1 MVTTVPP
8 DQQQPATT
16 PGQRSRMLKEILYH
30 QEALTKQTWEMPPIT
45 PGEHSTSYL
54 DMMKDPTVAYSVG
67 LIQDAIVAGEWHVEP
82 ADRED
87 RASLAM
93 AEDIRKNLQ
102 DLDTEAALHDALDA
116 IWRGFACEE
125 ITWRYQQKRFWLDTL
140 ATIDPEQIA
149 LELDDQ
155 MRVTAIL
162 NKPTGRAPQRTRR
175 DKAWMHVHK
184 PSRRRP
190 AGESIL
196 EPAYRAWSSKNRL
209 LQFWGLSIQRF
220 GMTHMIVRIPA
231 NTPPTEQTNI
241 LNTLYQGRLDGVY
254 LLKDQYAI
262 EVLNPTQWANLT
274 FEKAI
279 DYQDQEIVKAVLF
292 THSPGGVATGQT
304 YVTGAGLSEQS
315 RATAARLQRISRA
328 LARSFTLDVI
338 APLCLANWGAEPAMC
353 PRLVLPVPDAGRIAT
368 LAAPLAAL
376 VAAGIADPAT
386 AAEQI
391 GLPEPTQAP
400 PKPSGPPTQQTGAQY
415 ADSHSKA
422 QANAAAHPP
431 R

>member
-1 MVTTVPP
+1 MTRVQNYRNYSTS
-8 DQQQPATT
+8 DSLLST
-16 PGQRSRMLKEILYH
+16 PNMADRRRMLRELLYH
-30 QEALTKQTWEMPPIT
+30 EEAFTKQTWEQPPIQ
-45 PGEHSTSYL
+45 PGGNATSYAQMML
-54 DMMKDPTVAYSVG
+54 DPSVSYSVG
-67 LIQDAIVAGEWHVEP
+67 LIQDAIVAGGWHIEP
-82 ADRED
+82 SDRED
-87 RASLAM
+87 RKALAM
-93 AEDIRKNLQ
+93 AEDVRRNLN
-102 DLDTEAALHDALDA
+102 DLDVDAALHDALDA
-116 IWRGFACEE
+116 IWRGFATQE
-125 ITWRYQQKRFWLDTL
+125 ITWKYGRSGRSQLSTFNSQPSFGRFWLDSL
-140 ATIDPEQIA
+140 ATLDPDQIA
-149 LELDDQ
+149 LELNDR

-162 NKPTGRAPQRTRR
+162 NKPTGREPQRVPRE
-175 DKAWMHVHK
+175 KVWMHVHR

-231 NTPPTEQTNI
+231 NTPPAEQTNI
-241 LNTLYQGRLDGVY
+241 LSTLYQGRLDGVY
-254 LLKDQYAI
+254 LLKEQYAI

-279 DYQDQEIVKAVLF
+279 DYQDQEIVKAILF

-338 APLCLANWGAEPAMC
+338 APLCMANWGAEPAMC
-353 PRLVLPVPDAGRIAT
+353 PQLVLPVPDPGRIAT

-376 VAAGIADPAT
+376 VSAGIADAAT
-386 AAEQI
+386 AAGQI
-391 GLPEPTQAP
+391 GLPEP
-400 PKPSGPPTQQTGAQY
+400 GV
-415 ADSHSKA
+415 
-422 QANAAAHPP
+422 
-431 R
+431 

>member
-1 MVTTVPP
+1 
-8 DQQQPATT
+8 
-16 PGQRSRMLKEILYH
+16 MLRELLYH
-30 QEALTKQTWEMPPIT
+30 EEAFTKQTWEQPPIV
-45 PGEHSTSYL
+45 PGENATSYAHMML
-54 DMMKDPTVAYSVG
+54 DPSVAYSVG
-67 LIQDAIVAGEWHVEP
+67 LIQDAIVAGGWHIEP
-82 ADRED
+82 SDRED
-87 RASLAM
+87 RRALAM
-93 AEDIRKNLQ
+93 AEDVRRNLI
-102 DLDTEAALHDALDA
+102 DLDVDAALHDALDA

-125 ITWRYQQKRFWLDTL
+125 ITWRYGRPPSSGRFWLDSL
-140 ATIDPEQIA
+140 ATLDPDQIA
-149 LELDDQ
+149 LELDDR
-155 MRVTAIL
+155 MCVTAIL
-162 NKPTGRAPQRTRR
+162 NKPTGREPQRVPRE
-175 DKAWMHVHK
+175 KVWMHVHR

-231 NTPPTEQTNI
+231 NTPPAEQTSI
-241 LNTLYQGRLDGVY
+241 LSTLYQGRLDGVY
-254 LLKDQYAI
+254 LLKEQYAV
-262 EVLNPTQWANLT
+262 ELLNPTQWANLT

-279 DYQDQEIVKAVLF
+279 DYQDQEIVKAILF

-338 APLCLANWGAEPAMC
+338 APLCMANWGAEPAIC
-353 PRLVLPVPDAGRIAT
+353 PRLVLPVPDPSRIAT

-376 VAAGIADPAT
+376 VSAGIADPAT

-391 GLPEPTQAP
+391 GLPEPG
-400 PKPSGPPTQQTGAQY
+400 KGNE
-415 ADSHSKA
+415 K
-422 QANAAAHPP
+422 
-431 R
+431 

>member
-1 MVTTVPP
+1 MTPITTMDSQLSTPNS
-8 DQQQPATT
+8 QPSI
-16 PGQRSRMLKEILYH
+16 GDRRRMLRELLYH
-30 QEALTKQTWEMPPIT
+30 EEAFTKQTWEHPPIV
-45 PGEHSTSYL
+45 PGENATSYAHMML
-54 DMMKDPTVAYSVG
+54 DPSVAYSVG
-67 LIQDAIVAGEWHVEP
+67 LIQDAIVAGGWHIEP
-82 ADRED
+82 SDRED
-87 RASLAM
+87 RRALAM
-93 AEDIRKNLQ
+93 AEDVRRNLI
-102 DLDTEAALHDALDA
+102 DLDVDAALHDALDA

-125 ITWRYQQKRFWLDTL
+125 ITWRYGRPPSSGRFWLDSL
-140 ATIDPEQIA
+140 ATLDPDQIA
-149 LELDDQ
+149 LELDDR

-162 NKPTGRAPQRTRR
+162 NKPTGREPQRVPRE
-175 DKAWMHVHK
+175 KVWMHVHR

-231 NTPPTEQTNI
+231 NTPPAEQTAI
-241 LNTLYQGRLDGVY
+241 LSTLYQGRLDGVY
-254 LLKDQYAI
+254 LLKEQYAI

-279 DYQDQEIVKAVLF
+279 DYQDQEIVKAILF

-304 YVTGAGLSEQS
+304 YVTGAGLTEQS

-338 APLCLANWGAEPAMC
+338 APLCMANWGAEPAMC
-353 PRLVLPVPDAGRIAT
+353 PRLVLPVPDPGRIAT

-376 VAAGIADPAT
+376 VSAGIADPAT

-391 GLPEPTQAP
+391 GLPEPG
-400 PKPSGPPTQQTGAQY
+400 KGNE
-415 ADSHSKA
+415 K
-422 QANAAAHPP
+422 
-431 R
+431 